1 MVSAWTG
8 GKCRAQVRAGRA
20 PTCPPRASGSADA
33 APQQHP
39 GELFRRDVGDAE
51 ILAPEGGR
59 RIVLRPTKTGLRR
72 ACASGLGPV
81 CQPGIRSFRLL
92 HDRAPNASPFGQVG
106 AGEMPTFEFPH
117 HRAHLPERA
126 GDAGAPVGQKGP
138 ATVCYR
144 AFPCPAIPLMTV
156 RHRGIGTRGDR
167 KRRAM

>member
-20 PTCPPRASGSADA
+20 PTCPLRASGSAGA

-39 GELFRRDVGDAE
+39 GELFRRGVGDAE

-59 RIVLRPTKTGLRR
+59 RIVLRPTRTGLRR
-72 ACASGLGPV
+72 ACASGLEPV

-92 HDRAPNASPFGQVG
+92 HDRAPNASPFGSVRSAQVRCRPSSSRTT
-106 AGEMPTFEFPH
+106 APICRSVP
-117 HRAHLPERA
+117 
-126 GDAGAPVGQKGP
+126 GAPVGQKGP

-167 KRRAM
+167 RRRAM